1 MAGRVLVMTPGPGR
15 LAFETCI
22 DAPLP
27 RPEHFRTSALFREQV
42 EQVSAALQRAMA
54 A

>member
-1 MAGRVLVMTPGPGR
+1 MASRVVVMTPGPGR
-15 LAFETCI
+15 LAFETAI

-27 RPEHFRTSALFREQV
+27 RPGGFRVSPLFRDAV
-42 EQVSAALQRAMA
+42 EQVSAALAQAMA